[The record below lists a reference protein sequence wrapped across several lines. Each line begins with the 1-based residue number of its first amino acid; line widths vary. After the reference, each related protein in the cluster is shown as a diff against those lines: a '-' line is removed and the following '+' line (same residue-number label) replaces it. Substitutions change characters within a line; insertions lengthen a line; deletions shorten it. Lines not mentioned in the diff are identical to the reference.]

1 MLSRWRSPAEG
12 APQGSAGP
20 LAAHLLPTKVLVT
33 EARAEAAAVTR
44 GSEEGATGGSA
55 SMSTAGEEPDGAD
68 AAVAV
73 AAAVAA
79 AVAEG
84 EGGPPTTLS
93 ASGATG
99 GAIPTKLENSG
110 Y

>member
-20 LAAHLLPTKVLVT
+20 LAAHLPPTKVLDT
-33 EARAEAAAVTR
+33 EAGVEAAEVTH

-55 SMSTAGEEPDGAD
+55 NMSTAGEEPDGAD
-68 AAVAV
+68 AAVA
-73 AAAVAA
+73 AAVAA
-79 AVAEG
+79 VVAEG